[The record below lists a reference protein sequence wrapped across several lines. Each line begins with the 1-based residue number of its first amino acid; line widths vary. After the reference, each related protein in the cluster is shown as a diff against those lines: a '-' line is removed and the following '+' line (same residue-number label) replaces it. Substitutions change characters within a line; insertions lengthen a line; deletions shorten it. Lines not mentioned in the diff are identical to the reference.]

1 MQPVYS
7 QLQSRQ
13 VMRTLEIRGVHVRL
27 EAGQL
32 IGYMDSDPV
41 PPDMETFLHHYEGL
55 ITTEL
60 QRHAGEPMLASPE
73 RHESSRLLEKL
84 DAEQQRVERQAL
96 EVNRDLPSPSVLES
110 IKRLEELDAQ
120 QARLVQKLAA
130 DAKSEPEPTA
140 SPMDASKIV
149 SHVQERRLNE
159 RKPRRN
165 LYRSVRSFISVGN
178 IVGGVAVAAM
188 VVVLATFIFMAVS
201 LAITA
206 RGNLSDRNSPSQYS
220 ARPTE
225 TPSRQSSEWD
235 DEPEHCEVVATGPYM
250 EEVIC
255 D

>member
-1 MQPVYS
+1 
-7 QLQSRQ
+7 
-13 VMRTLEIRGVHVRL
+13 MRTLEIRGVHVQV
-27 EAGQL
+27 EAGRL
-32 IGYMDSDPV
+32 VGYMDTGPV
-41 PPDMETFLHHYEGL
+41 PPDMETFLHHYERL
-55 ITTEL
+55 IITEL
-60 QRHAGEPMLASPE
+60 QSHARESMLDSPD
-73 RHESSRLLEKL
+73 RHERTRLLQEL

-96 EVNRDLPSPSVLES
+96 EVNRNLPSSSVLES

-140 SPMDASKIV
+140 SPMDTSKIV

-159 RKPRRN
+159 REPHRN
-165 LYRSVRSFISVGN
+165 LYMIVKSFISVSN
-178 IVGGVAVAAM
+178 IVGSVAVAAM

-206 RGNLSDRNSPSQYS
+206 RGNLSDRDSPPQYS
-220 ARPTE
+220 APPTE

-235 DEPEHCEVVATGPYM
+235 DEPEHYEVVATGPYM
-250 EEVIC
+250 EEVMC